1 MELYKVYCYWL
12 LVEYFIKIFGFFF
25 LLGNLNNKERDILL
39 DVEKGEENRRMNDI
53 YNVNGKEESIIKG
66 LVLG

>member
-1 MELYKVYCYWL
+1 MELYKVYCYWF

-53 YNVNGKEESIIKG
+53 CNGNGKEESIIKG

>member
-1 MELYKVYCYWL
+1 MD
-12 LVEYFIKIFGFFF
+12 FFF
-25 LLGNLNNKERDILL
+25 LLGNLNNKEKDILL
-39 DVEKGEENRRMNDI
+39 DVEKGEKNRIMNDI

>member
-25 LLGNLNNKERDILL
+25 LLGNLNNKEKDILL

>member
-1 MELYKVYCYWL
+1 MVFSWIFYKNIWV
-12 LVEYFIKIFGFFF
+12 FF

>member
-1 MELYKVYCYWL
+1 MELYKIYCYWL

-25 LLGNLNNKERDILL
+25 LLGNLNNKEKDILL
-39 DVEKGEENRRMNDI
+39 DVEKGEENRIMNDI
-53 YNVNGKEESIIKG
+53 CNVNGKEESIIKG

>member
-1 MELYKVYCYWL
+1 MVFSWIFYKNIWV
-12 LVEYFIKIFGFFF
+12 FF

-39 DVEKGEENRRMNDI
+39 DVEKGEKNRRMNDI
-53 YNVNGKEESIIKG
+53 CNGNGKDESIIKG

>member
-1 MELYKVYCYWL
+1 MELYKIYCYWL

-25 LLGNLNNKERDILL
+25 LLGNLNNKEKDILL
-39 DVEKGEENRRMNDI
+39 DVEKGEKNRIMNDI